1 MQQVCAGAP
10 QGLPRILKGAATM
23 KLKTRRNRAQVMALL
38 LPGVAVFAI
47 FTIYP
52 IGKLFYMSF
61 VEWNRSALLEHRFI
75 GFSNY
80 VSVFRDETF
89 RITFANTLLY
99 TLVTVPAQMAL
110 GLLAAVLINDIPRF
124 RVTFRVIYYL
134 PVITSW
140 VIVSLVFRYLFNT
153 EGMLNYLLTN
163 VLHLSQSNI
172 HWLDTRWGGL
182 SVAMLLGIWKGV
194 GWNLVVFLAA
204 LQSIPQE
211 LYESAEVDGCGGFT
225 KFFYITLPSIKPT
238 ILFALVMLTIGGFNV
253 FTSIKMITDGKPMH
267 QTETVL
273 TWMYS
278 KAFSSGDFGYAA
290 ALSFIV
296 AVTLVFLAILQFKAM
311 KNNNADKL

>member
-1 MQQVCAGAP
+1 ME
-10 QGLPRILKGAATM
+10 LKP
-23 KLKTRRNRAQVMALL
+23 RRNRIQLAVLL
-38 LPGVAVFAI
+38 LPGVLVFAM

-52 IGKLFYMSF
+52 IVKLLYMSF
-61 VEWNRSALLEHRFI
+61 LEWNRDNMFEHSFA
-75 GFSNY
+75 GLSNY
-80 VSVFRDETF
+80 AAVLSDATF
-89 RITFANTLLY
+89 RTAFANTLIY
-99 TLVTVPAQMAL
+99 TLVTVPGQMVL
-110 GLLAAVLINDIPRF
+110 GLLAAVLINSIPRF

-140 VIVSLVFRYLFNT
+140 VIVSLVFRYIFNT

-163 VLHLSQSNI
+163 VLHLSESNI
-172 HWLDTRWGGL
+172 RWLDTRWGGL
-182 SVAMLLGIWKGV
+182 TVAMMLGIWKGV

-204 LQSIPQE
+204 LQSVPQE
-211 LYESAEVDGCGGFT
+211 LYESASIDGCGPFAR
-225 KFFYITLPSIKPT
+225 FFYITLPSIKPT

-267 QTETVL
+267 QTEVVL

-296 AVTLVFLAILQFKAM
+296 AVTLAFLAVLQFKAIRR
-311 KNNNADKL
+311 NGESQF

>member
-1 MQQVCAGAP
+1 ME
-10 QGLPRILKGAATM
+10 LKP
-23 KLKTRRNRAQVMALL
+23 RRNRMQLAALL
-38 LPGVAVFAI
+38 LPGVLVFAM

-52 IGKLFYMSF
+52 IVKLLYMSF
-61 VEWNRSALLEHRFI
+61 LEWNRDNMFEHSFA
-75 GFSNY
+75 GLSNY
-80 VSVFRDETF
+80 AAVLSDATF
-89 RITFANTLLY
+89 RTAFANTLIY
-99 TLVTVPAQMAL
+99 TFVTVPGQMVL
-110 GLLAAVLINDIPRF
+110 GLLAAVLINSIPRF

-140 VIVSLVFRYLFNT
+140 VIVSLVFRYIFNT

-163 VLHLSQSNI
+163 VLHLSESNI
-172 HWLDTRWGGL
+172 RWLDTRWGGL
-182 SVAMLLGIWKGV
+182 TVAMMLGIWKGV

-204 LQSIPQE
+204 LQSVPQE
-211 LYESAEVDGCGGFT
+211 LYESASIDGCGPFAR
-225 KFFYITLPSIKPT
+225 FFYITLPSIKPT

-267 QTETVL
+267 QTEVVL

-296 AVTLVFLAILQFKAM
+296 AVTLAFLAVLQFKAM
-311 KNNNADKL
+311 RRNGESQF

>member
-1 MQQVCAGAP
+1 ME
-10 QGLPRILKGAATM
+10 LKP
-23 KLKTRRNRAQVMALL
+23 RRNRVQLGALL
-38 LPGVAVFAI
+38 LPGIAVFAI

-52 IGKLFYMSF
+52 IVKLFIMSCL
-61 VEWNRSALLEHRFI
+61 EWDRANMFEH
-75 GFSNY
+75 GFAGLANY
-80 VSVFRDETF
+80 KAVLTDRTF
-89 RITFANTLLY
+89 WISFTNTIVY
-99 TLVTVPAQMAL
+99 TVVTVPAQMAL
-110 GLLAAVLINDIPRF
+110 GLLAAVLINSIPRF

-140 VIVSLVFRYLFNT
+140 VIVSLVFRYIFNT

-163 VLHLSQSNI
+163 VLHLTESNVR
-172 HWLDTRWGGL
+172 WLDTRWGGMT
-182 SVAMLLGIWKGV
+182 VAMLLGIWKGV

-204 LQSIPQE
+204 LQSVPGE
-211 LYESAEVDGCGGFT
+211 LYESAEMDGCGPFT

-267 QTETVL
+267 ETEVIL

-278 KAFSSGDFGYAA
+278 KAFNSGEFGYAA

-296 AVTLVFLAILQFKAM
+296 AVTLIFLAILQFKAM
-311 KNNNADKL
+311 KNRDAA

>member
-1 MQQVCAGAP
+1 ME
-10 QGLPRILKGAATM
+10 LKP
-23 KLKTRRNRAQVMALL
+23 RRNRIQLGALL
-38 LPGVAVFAI
+38 LPGIAVFAI

-52 IGKLFYMSF
+52 IVKLFIMSF
-61 VEWNRSALLEHRFI
+61 LEWDRANMFEH
-75 GFSNY
+75 GFAGLANY
-80 VSVFRDETF
+80 KAVLTDRTFWVSFT
-89 RITFANTLLY
+89 NTIVY
-99 TLVTVPAQMAL
+99 TVVTVPAQMAL
-110 GLLAAVLINDIPRF
+110 GLLAAVLINSIPRF

-140 VIVSLVFRYLFNT
+140 VIVSLVFRYIFNT

-163 VLHLSQSNI
+163 VLHLTESNVR
-172 HWLDTRWGGL
+172 WLDTRWGGMT
-182 SVAMLLGIWKGV
+182 VAMLLGIWKGV

-204 LQSIPQE
+204 LQSVPGE
-211 LYESAEVDGCGGFT
+211 LYESAEMDGCGPFT

-267 QTETVL
+267 ETEVIL

-278 KAFSSGDFGYAA
+278 KAFNSGEFGYAA

-296 AVTLVFLAILQFKAM
+296 AVTLIFLAILQFKAM
-311 KNNNADKL
+311 KNRDAA

>member
-1 MQQVCAGAP
+1 M
-10 QGLPRILKGAATM
+10 
-23 KLKTRRNRAQVMALL
+23 
-38 LPGVAVFAI
+38 LPGIIVFAV

-52 IGKLFYMSF
+52 IIKLLYMSF
-61 VEWNRSALLEHRFI
+61 LEWDRSNMFEHGFA

-80 VSVFRDETF
+80 AAVLSDKTF
-89 RITFANTLLY
+89 WTAFTNTIVY
-99 TLVTVPAQMAL
+99 TVVTVPSQMAL
-110 GLLAAVLINDIPRF
+110 GLLAAVLINSIPRF
-124 RVTFRVIYYL
+124 RVSFRVIYYL

-140 VIVSLVFRYLFNT
+140 VIVSLVFRYIFNT

-163 VLHLSQSNI
+163 VLHLTESNI
-172 HWLDTRWGGL
+172 RWLDTRWGGMT
-182 SVAMLLGIWKGV
+182 VAMLLGIWKGV

-204 LQSIPQE
+204 LQSVPQE
-211 LYESAEVDGCGGFT
+211 LYESAEMDGCGAFT

-267 QTETVL
+267 ETEVIL

-278 KAFSSGDFGYAA
+278 KAFNSGEFGYAA

-296 AVTLVFLAILQFKAM
+296 AVTLIFLAILQFKAM
-311 KNNNADKL
+311 RNRDAA

>member
-1 MQQVCAGAP
+1 ME
-10 QGLPRILKGAATM
+10 LKP
-23 KLKTRRNRAQVMALL
+23 RRNRIQLGALL
-38 LPGVAVFAI
+38 LPGIAVFAI

-52 IGKLFYMSF
+52 IVKLFIMSF
-61 VEWNRSALLEHRFI
+61 LEWDRANMFEH
-75 GFSNY
+75 GFAGLANY
-80 VSVFRDETF
+80 KAVLTDRTF
-89 RITFANTLLY
+89 WISFTNTIVY
-99 TLVTVPAQMAL
+99 TVITVPAQMAL
-110 GLLAAVLINDIPRF
+110 GLLAAVLINSIPRF

-140 VIVSLVFRYLFNT
+140 VIVSLVFRYIFNT

-163 VLHLSQSNI
+163 VLHLMESNVR
-172 HWLDTRWGGL
+172 WLDTRWGGMT
-182 SVAMLLGIWKGV
+182 VAMLLGIWKGV

-204 LQSIPQE
+204 LQSVPGE
-211 LYESAEVDGCGGFT
+211 LYESAEMDGCGPFT

-267 QTETVL
+267 ETEVIL

-278 KAFSSGDFGYAA
+278 KAFNSGEFGYAA

-296 AVTLVFLAILQFKAM
+296 AVTLIFLAILQFKAM
-311 KNNNADKL
+311 KNRDAA

>member
-1 MQQVCAGAP
+1 ME
-10 QGLPRILKGAATM
+10 LKP
-23 KLKTRRNRAQVMALL
+23 RRNRLQLGALL
-38 LPGVAVFAI
+38 LPGILVFAV

-52 IGKLFYMSF
+52 IIKLLYMSF
-61 VEWNRSALLEHRFI
+61 LEWDRSTMFEH
-75 GFSNY
+75 GFAGLSNY
-80 VSVFRDETF
+80 AEVLSDKTF
-89 RITFANTLLY
+89 WTAFTNTIVY
-99 TLVTVPAQMAL
+99 TVVTVPAQMAL
-110 GLLAAVLINDIPRF
+110 GLLAAVLINSIPRF

-140 VIVSLVFRYLFNT
+140 VIVSLVFRYIFNT

-163 VLHLSQSNI
+163 VLHLTDSNVR
-172 HWLDTRWGGL
+172 WLDTRWGGMT
-182 SVAMLLGIWKGV
+182 VAMLLGIWKGV

-204 LQSIPQE
+204 LQSVPQE
-211 LYESAEVDGCGGFT
+211 LYESAEMDGCGAFT

-267 QTETVL
+267 ETEVIL

-278 KAFSSGDFGYAA
+278 KAFNSGEFGYAA

-296 AVTLVFLAILQFKAM
+296 AVTLIFLAILQFKAM
-311 KNNNADKL
+311 RNRDAA